1 MAAINQ
7 SFRRLFVTIAEVLS
21 ISRLRRDNMR

>member
-7 SFRRLFVTIAEVLS
+7 SKF
-21 ISRLRRDNMR
+21 